1 MKSVDIDVGKNKHYL
16 YIKDKYTDELEVKP
30 VSFNNGKDGF
40 DFLFQKLKSYSKKT
54 VLIGTEDT
62 GHYHFALLKYLLHL
76 DSLNL

>member
-1 MKSVDIDVGKNKHYL
+1 MKLVGIDVGKNKHFFC
-16 YIKDKYTDELEVKP
+16 IIDKGSGVLEVKP
-30 VSFNNGKDGF
+30 TSFNNDKDGF